1 MFLHRV
7 ENDLNPT
14 GLGDASRVVVVDR
27 QAPECP
33 AGVFQK
39 RHDRGMQPHRVGD
52 SLDSSGFS
60 NQCSSFVG
68 FLAVLFLKEH
78 TQIHNRRA
86 SVFQEK
92 FVGPMIVH
100 GLDDRFDTSPRLGDA
115 SPVVVV
121 APNQMS

>member
-1 MFLHRV
+1 MFLHRA

-14 GLGDASRVVVVDR
+14 DLGGASRVVVVVVR
-27 QAPECP
+27 QVPECP

-52 SLDSSGFS
+52 GLDSSGFS

-78 TQIHNRRA
+78 TQIHKRRA

-92 FVGPMIVH
+92 
-100 GLDDRFDTSPRLGDA
+100 L
-115 SPVVVV
+115 
-121 APNQMS
+121 